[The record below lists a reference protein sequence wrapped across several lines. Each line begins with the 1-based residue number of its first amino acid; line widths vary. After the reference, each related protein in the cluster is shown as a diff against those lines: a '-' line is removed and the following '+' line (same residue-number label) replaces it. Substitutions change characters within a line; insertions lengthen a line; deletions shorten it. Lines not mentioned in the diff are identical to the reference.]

1 MSTSDSVA
9 LNTGDVGEEAG
20 AENQV
25 LAQETDTIDDRTCAE
40 KKDEETSYQV
50 PSNLNLTE
58 HYNAVM
64 SHHAKLQSLAGKDP
78 KFKETLELGIKHCDD
93 AIRMVD
99 ELRVF
104 SDNEHFSEHS
114 TTSLRYL
121 TVFGYRADF
130 EAMKYPEVDDP
141 DRDEKRLGHLS
152 STLTLFKDFL
162 ERCATLGLCSRK
174 KLQPYLELRPNTR
187 PSRDVKVEQMKE
199 QMRLEAA
206 LRTLD
211 EQVRAMSLRGNT
223 AGADDGDDVTREH
236 TIKRLEVW
244 VSKACGQLM
253 TLTAERDMLAMMR
266 GAHRD
271 TAARPVA
278 DARSGI
284 RGAPGGE
291 QSDRRR
297 PPRDPSN
304 PPPKPF
310 VITKDMVKVAGNGL
324 LCRLLGDGIVCV
336 CVGARALLAGCGT
349 TVLCVGDVTLC
360 VCGVGGRRCNALDKT
375 STAQTSPS
383 STVGTARS
391 APRPCRWRSMLTRR
405 LPRPCSGQL
414 HRHRTT
420 LNKTQTQTTTT
431 SPMLQP
437 IEHGPWMKK
446 WTTFVVETVTATT
459 WASEFRGAVAYIR
472 DPCRLPDGPAASSVV
487 VQWTLFQG
495 RIKLVT

>member
-310 VITKDMVKVAGNGL
+310 VITKDMVKEMQRTGQNINRADFTLINRGYGPIGAPTMSLEEYADKEIAEAMQRSAAQAQNDAKQDSDSDNDDVADAATYRARAMDEEMDNI
-324 LCRLLGDGIVCV
+324 RRGDGNRYNM
-336 CVGARALLAGCGT
+336 G
-349 TVLCVGDVTLC
+349 
-360 VCGVGGRRCNALDKT
+360 
-375 STAQTSPS
+375 
-383 STVGTARS
+383 
-391 APRPCRWRSMLTRR
+391 
-405 LPRPCSGQL
+405 
-414 HRHRTT
+414 
-420 LNKTQTQTTTT
+420 
-431 SPMLQP
+431 
-437 IEHGPWMKK
+437 
-446 WTTFVVETVTATT
+446 
-459 WASEFRGAVAYIR
+459 
-472 DPCRLPDGPAASSVV
+472 
-487 VQWTLFQG
+487 
-495 RIKLVT
+495 